1 MQSVQSKHSG
11 NSCTTRCYYVLIL
24 CRSHRQN
31 SMSSCRNHQST
42 CTNDG
47 SLGIC
52 NAGCFDNNSVL
63 LWPSWCRTT
72 WTVYHCTCLL
82 KSLSRRTWTH
92 ELDLCAGLPSRT
104 TFHVLKKVKSNY
116 FIVRP
121 KVDQRTGL
129 LSLPHLGN
137 FRRTHTHH
145 ICLYFV
151 SIHQR
156 ATTGAQRCAP
166 LVRLLTTHL
175 PTPEGWKAELA

>member
-1 MQSVQSKHSG
+1 M
-11 NSCTTRCYYVLIL
+11 TTSWARRPLWVNQLGQL
-24 CRSHRQN
+24 SLLPLVGRG
-31 SMSSCRNHQST
+31 MSS
-42 CTNDG
+42 
-47 SLGIC
+47 IAV
-52 NAGCFDNNSVL
+52 AGWMML
-63 LWPSWCRTT
+63 LAAVSPSSE
-72 WTVYHCTCLL
+72 CLYEG
-82 KSLSRRTWTH
+82 KADKIS
-92 ELDLCAGLPSRT
+92 
-104 TFHVLKKVKSNY
+104 KSNY

-137 FRRTHTHH
+137 FRRTHAHH

>member
-1 MQSVQSKHSG
+1 MVLKVLGQCKLTGCKNSVTTATAKQIGLFLPQS
-11 NSCTTRCYYVLIL
+11 VLIL
-24 CRSHRQN
+24 
-31 SMSSCRNHQST
+31 
-42 CTNDG
+42 G
-47 SLGIC
+47 
-52 NAGCFDNNSVL
+52 
-63 LWPSWCRTT
+63 
-72 WTVYHCTCLL
+72 
-82 KSLSRRTWTH
+82 KS
-92 ELDLCAGLPSRT
+92 
-104 TFHVLKKVKSNY
+104 KVKSNY

-129 LSLPHLGN
+129 LSLPHFGN
-137 FRRTHTHH
+137 FRRTHAHH

>member
-1 MQSVQSKHSG
+1 MHILVYSMGAKA
-11 NSCTTRCYYVLIL
+11 TRQKAAL
-24 CRSHRQN
+24 
-31 SMSSCRNHQST
+31 
-42 CTNDG
+42 
-47 SLGIC
+47 
-52 NAGCFDNNSVL
+52 
-63 LWPSWCRTT
+63 
-72 WTVYHCTCLL
+72 HCAAHF
-82 KSLSRRTWTH
+82 LSR
-92 ELDLCAGLPSRT
+92 GN
-104 TFHVLKKVKSNY
+104 LKNLMPRSKVKSNY

-137 FRRTHTHH
+137 FRRTHAHH

-156 ATTGAQRCAP
+156 ATTGAQRCAL

>member
-1 MQSVQSKHSG
+1 MMQSEKIYTQYKNTTKKLHNAVAAVDFVQVK
-11 NSCTTRCYYVLIL
+11 
-24 CRSHRQN
+24 
-31 SMSSCRNHQST
+31 
-42 CTNDG
+42 
-47 SLGIC
+47 
-52 NAGCFDNNSVL
+52 
-63 LWPSWCRTT
+63 
-72 WTVYHCTCLL
+72 
-82 KSLSRRTWTH
+82 KS
-92 ELDLCAGLPSRT
+92 
-104 TFHVLKKVKSNY
+104 KVKSNY

-137 FRRTHTHH
+137 FRRTHAHH

-156 ATTGAQRCAP
+156 ATTGAQRCAL